1 LLGDPDW
8 LWRRLPHP
16 VVLLGRLVGGLE
28 RRLNP
33 ARFPAASAPA
43 GSTRLAGVAALLLL
57 LGLAVAAGL
66 AIEALGLWP
75 LELLAAAVLLAQ
87 RSLYDHVAAVARA
100 LIGDGLSS
108 GRQAVARI
116 VGRDTE

>member
-1 LLGDPDW
+1 
-8 LWRRLPHP
+8 
-16 VVLLGRLVGGLE
+16 
-28 RRLNP
+28 
-33 ARFPAASAPA
+33 
-43 GSTRLAGVAALLLL
+43 AALLLL

-116 VGRDTE
+116 VGRDTERLDEAGVSRSAIESLAENFSDGVVAPALWFALAGLPGLLAYKA